1 VIVVALVVAGFLAAF
16 LLGMVLGAA
25 VVVDGEHRNLRTLAA
40 RDRRLAEWAAV
51 DRGRRIA
58 RDVLDQDG
66 GL

>member
-1 VIVVALVVAGFLAAF
+1 MIALLVLAGFLAAF
-16 LLGMVLGAA
+16 LLGMVLGVA
-25 VVVDGEHRNLRTLAA
+25 VVADAEHRNLRTLAA

-66 GL
+66 AG